1 MTRHA
6 FRVFTAAAALMVC
19 ASTAAANSHSTFNTR
34 ETARQLKDLRSD
46 KRALA
51 TKLNELAA
59 LARNHH
65 LVSWQSKAVLLEEVR
80 ELVNRSARQVR
91 QLEQQFESMPPAKRA
106 AVETVKSELAA
117 ISPEV
122 GRLMTELRENQLVSL
137 QWDYSS
143 RIIALSNRAIEAR
156 KATDIVVQAAL
167 TAQPGTMP
175 SDD

>member
-19 ASTAAANSHSTFNTR
+19 ASTAAANSHSTFKTR

-65 LVSWQSKAVLLEEVR
+65 LVSWQSKAVLLDEVR

-122 GRLMTELRENQLVSL
+122 GHLMTELRENQLVSL